1 MYQNSGI
8 MTAIELKT
16 LLIHKISEIDDISF
30 LKALNTILDSKT
42 ESGVIQLS
50 QNQINDIMDSKKE
63 IENGLFIENS
73 ALDKEVRLWLNAR

>member
-1 MYQNSGI
+1 

-42 ESGVIQLS
+42 ETGVIQLS
-50 QNQINDIMDSKKE
+50 QDQINDIMDSKKE
-63 IENGLFIENS
+63 IENGLFIESS
-73 ALDKEVRLWLNAR
+73 ALDKEVRQWLNAK